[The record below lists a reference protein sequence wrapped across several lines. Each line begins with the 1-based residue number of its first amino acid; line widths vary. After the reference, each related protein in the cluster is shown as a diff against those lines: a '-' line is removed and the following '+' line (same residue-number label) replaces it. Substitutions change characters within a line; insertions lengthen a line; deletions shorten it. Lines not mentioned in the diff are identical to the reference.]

1 MKLYPAIDIKDGKCV
16 RLHRGAF
23 SEMTVYSDRPWEV
36 AAQFEALG
44 AGFIH
49 TVDLDGARSG
59 QGKNRAVIKKI
70 CQAASVPVQLGGG
83 VRDMAGIAEAL
94 DCGVSRVIL
103 GTAAVENPTFVK
115 EALGAYGDK
124 IAIGI
129 DAKDGYVAIKGWETV
144 SGQKAV
150 SFARTMVSLGAKT
163 IIYTDIATDGTLAG
177 PNLAAMAEMAQ
188 SAGCDVIASGGV
200 GKLED
205 VAALSQTGV
214 AGVIIGKAIYEKT
227 LDLKKAL
234 ELYNN

>member
-1 MKLYPAIDIKDGKCV
+1 MKIYPAIDIKDGKCV

-23 SEMTVYSDRPWEV
+23 SEMTVYSDQPWKV

-44 AGFIH
+44 ASFIH

-59 QGKNRAVIKKI
+59 QGKNRSAIEKI
-70 CQAASVPVQLGGG
+70 VQATSVPVQLGGG
-83 VRDMAGIAEAL
+83 VRDMAGLAAAL

-103 GTAAVENPTFVK
+103 GTAAVENPGFVK
-115 EALGAYGDK
+115 EAILKYGDQ

-144 SGQKAV
+144 SDQKAV
-150 SFARTMVSLGAKT
+150 SFAKAMASLGAKT

-177 PNLAAMAEMAQ
+177 PNLSAMEEMAK
-188 SAGCDVIASGGV
+188 SVECDIIASGGV
-200 GKLED
+200 GKMED

-227 LDLKKAL
+227 LDLKAAL
-234 ELYNN
+234 ALYNE